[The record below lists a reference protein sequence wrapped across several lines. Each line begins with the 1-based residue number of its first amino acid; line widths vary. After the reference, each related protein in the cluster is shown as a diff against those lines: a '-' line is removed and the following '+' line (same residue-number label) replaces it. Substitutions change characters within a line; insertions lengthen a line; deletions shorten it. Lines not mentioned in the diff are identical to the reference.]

1 MKILVSLSG
10 GLVNAVYLDEEAA
23 AAKVQVVIA
32 DYDVE
37 GTQCET
43 VLDPDGDKVL
53 LWTETP
59 ITESPH
65 AEKMFALEEHG
76 HF

>member
-10 GLVNAVYLDEEAA
+10 GLVNAVYLDKEAA
-23 AAKVQVVIA
+23 ATKIQVVIA

-43 VLDPDGDKVL
+43 VLDPDGDNVL

>member
-1 MKILVSLSG
+1 MVVVSLSG

-43 VLDPDGDKVL
+43 ALDPDGDEVL
-53 LWTETP
+53 LGTETP

-65 AEKMFALEEHG
+65 AEKMFALEASG
-76 HF
+76 CF